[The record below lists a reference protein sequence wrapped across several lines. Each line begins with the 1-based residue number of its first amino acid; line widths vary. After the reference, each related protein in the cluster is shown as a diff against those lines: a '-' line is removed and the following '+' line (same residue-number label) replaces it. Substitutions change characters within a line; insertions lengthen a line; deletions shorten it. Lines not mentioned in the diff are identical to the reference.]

1 LSTRRVNRIWAIPIA
16 LGAASAIGLVAALL
30 SERLGDVIGWAA
42 LGLPVA
48 IVLRYSLRREGGG

>member
-1 LSTRRVNRIWAIPIA
+1 VC
-16 LGAASAIGLVAALL
+16 SAIGLVAALL

-48 IVLRYSLRREGGG
+48 IVLRYSLRRAGDS